1 MALPTRWPWVY
12 IFRDITNDFSNSLY
26 DEQILQWSNVKYSN
40 THTMKRY
47 YGTTCHWLYSLSLKL
62 YVTPPMTTE
71 VHPCQEWWIWLPYC
85 VSEMSRKIVK
95 LNHCSTQ
102 FFCHM
107 VSRSVTQIVLV
118 MQIWMKSTEVPNPRR
133 SSACDCTCCHAHFV
147 LFLPM
152 QSLLTSSWC
161 SFTGLV
167 QLIFSFPNWF
177 HTVWFYCSHAFHS
190 FLSQNTLGFSFGL
203 KDMITVFTCLPS
215 HRYSSCTLLPYLLPM
230 ANNRTHNKCLS
241 Q

>member
-1 MALPTRWPWVY
+1 MCCLLLYAMALPTRWPWVY

-47 YGTTCHWLYSLSLKL
+47 YGTTCHWFYSLSLKL

-133 SSACDCTCCHAHFV
+133 SSACDCTCCHAYAEFAQRFQTPSCLLCAFCLALSSVQFAQRFQTLASAFCFV
-147 LFLPM
+147 PAYAKFAHEFLM
-152 QSLLTSSWC
+152 LC
-161 SFTGLV
+161 
-167 QLIFSFPNWF
+167 
-177 HTVWFYCSHAFHS
+177 
-190 FLSQNTLGFSFGL
+190 
-203 KDMITVFTCLPS
+203 
-215 HRYSSCTLLPYLLPM
+215 HRPCATYF
-230 ANNRTHNKCLS
+230 
-241 Q
+241 